1 MGPDTMLDESDSP
14 QIHAQDGTGLPPQNA
29 GAVPAEAERPPRKS
43 RARRWLLS
51 FLMLAGLGA
60 GSVWWFETHGTPAVK
75 HHAAVPEPAVNVSVG
90 EVKQGDMP
98 VALDA
103 LGTVTSLATITL
115 RPQVSG
121 RITEVGFKEG
131 QYVKA
136 GDFLIQID
144 PRPYQAAL
152 DQASGQLAR
161 DEALLGV
168 ARLDQKRYETLLKQD
183 SIARQ
188 QVDTQRSLVHQ
199 DEAIVRADKAAVETA
214 KLNLEYS
221 RIVSPVDGRIGL
233 RIVDPGNFVQPSN
246 ANGLVIVTQTKPI
259 SVIFPLPQ
267 DTIPQ
272 FIGKLRAGEKLP
284 VLAYNRSGNKL
295 LATGELSNADNQVD
309 TTTGTVRLRARFEN
323 KDEALYP
330 NQFVNVKLIVDKLH
344 DVAIAPASAIQLG
357 AVGHYVYVAN
367 DNGTVSVRP
376 VTVGPA
382 EGQKVAILEG
392 LSAGEKVVVDG
403 ADRLRD
409 GARYSVVQPSKPGK
423 PVADAS
429 GGGGAAGQSSRQD

>member
-1 MGPDTMLDESDSP
+1 MLDEIDRP
-14 QIHAQDGTGLPPQNA
+14 EIRDQERTEQRPGKA
-29 GAVPAEAERPPRKS
+29 GAVPEVAAPARRKS
-43 RARRWLLS
+43 RALRWLFS
-51 FLMLAGLGA
+51 FLMLLAIGA
-60 GSVWWFETHGTPAVK
+60 GSIWWLETHGPRQVK
-75 HHAAVPEPAVNVSVG
+75 HHAAAPEPVVNVSVG
-90 EVKQGDMP
+90 EVKKGDMP
-98 VALDA
+98 VALDG

-121 RITEVGFKEG
+121 RIMEVGFKEG

-152 DQASGQLAR
+152 DQATGQLKR
-161 DEALLGV
+161 DEALLSV
-168 ARLDQKRYETLLKQD
+168 ARVDQKRYETLLKQD
-183 SIARQ
+183 SIASQ
-188 QVDTQRSLVHQ
+188 QVDTQRSLVRQ
-199 DEAIVRADKAAVETA
+199 DEAIVSADKAAVETA

-233 RIVDPGNFVQPSN
+233 RIVDPGNYVQPGN
-246 ANGLVIVTQTKPI
+246 ASGLVIVTQTKPI

-284 VLAYNRSGNKL
+284 VLAYNRSGNQF
-295 LATGELSNADNQVD
+295 LAAGVLSNADNQVD
-309 TTTGTVRLRARFEN
+309 TTTGTVRLRAHFEN

-344 DVAIAPASAIQLG
+344 DVAIAPAAAVQLG

-376 VTVGPA
+376 VTLGPT

-392 LSAGEKVVVDG
+392 VAAGDKVVVDG

-409 GARYSVVQPSKPGK
+409 GAKYSVVQPSKPGK

-429 GGGGAAGQSSRQD
+429 GDSAPGTQSSSQD

>member
-1 MGPDTMLDESDSP
+1 MLNESDSP
-14 QIHAQDGTGLPPQNA
+14 EIRGHN
-29 GAVPAEAERPPRKS
+29 GAERPAEDARAAPVGAASPPRKS
-43 RARRWLLS
+43 RALRRLFS
-51 FLMLAGLGA
+51 FLMLLCIGA
-60 GSVWWFETHGTPAVK
+60 GGVWWLETHGVRQGK
-75 HHAAVPEPAVNVSVG
+75 HHAAAPEPVVNVSIG

-98 VALDA
+98 VALDG

-121 RITEVGFKEG
+121 RITKVGFKEG

-199 DEAIVRADKAAVETA
+199 DEAIVRADKAAVDTA
-214 KLNLEYS
+214 QLNLEYA

-233 RIVDPGNFVQPSN
+233 RIVDPGNFVQPGN

-284 VLAYNRSGNKL
+284 VLAYNRSGDKL

-309 TTTGTVRLRARFEN
+309 TTTGTVRLRARFDN

-330 NQFVNVKLIVDKLH
+330 NQFVNVKLIVDKLR
-344 DVAIAPASAIQLG
+344 DVAVAPAAAVQLG

-376 VTVGPA
+376 VTVGPT

-392 LSAGEKVVVDG
+392 LAAGDKVVVDG

-409 GARYSVVQPSKPGK
+409 GAKYSVVQPSKPGK
-423 PVADAS
+423 PIADAS
-429 GGGGAAGQSSRQD
+429 GDAAPGAQSSRQD

>member
-1 MGPDTMLDESDSP
+1 MLDESDTLE
-14 QIHAQDGTGLPPQNA
+14 ICYRDGSEQPSGNPGAMSEVVMPP
-29 GAVPAEAERPPRKS
+29 RRKS
-43 RARRWLLS
+43 RALGWLFS
-51 FLMLAGLGA
+51 FLMLLAIGA
-60 GSVWWFETHGTPAVK
+60 GSFWWLEIHGARRAI
-75 HHAAVPEPAVNVSVG
+75 HRAAAPEPAVNVSVG

-98 VALDA
+98 VALDG

-168 ARLDQKRYETLLKQD
+168 ARIDQKRYETLLKQD

-188 QVDTQRSLVHQ
+188 QVDTQRSLVRQ

-233 RIVDPGNFVQPSN
+233 RIVDPGNFVQPGN
-246 ANGLVIVTQTKPI
+246 TNGLVIVTQTKPI

-284 VLAYNRSGNKL
+284 VLAYNRIGNTL

-309 TTTGTVRLRARFEN
+309 TTTGTVRLRAHFEN

-344 DVAIAPASAIQLG
+344 NVALAPSAAIQLG

-376 VTVGPA
+376 VTVGPT
-382 EGQKVAILEG
+382 EGQKVAILQG
-392 LSAGEKVVVDG
+392 LTAGDKVVVDG

-409 GARYSVVQPSKPGK
+409 GARYSVVQPSKPSK
-423 PVADAS
+423 PIADAS
-429 GGGGAAGQSSRQD
+429 RETGQGTQSSGQD

>member
-1 MGPDTMLDESDSP
+1 MLDESDSP
-14 QIHAQDGTGLPPQNA
+14 EIRGQDGTERLPEKPSVA
-29 GAVPAEAERPPRKS
+29 PAEATRPRRKS
-43 RARRWLLS
+43 RVLRWLFSLVV
-51 FLMLAGLGA
+51 LLGIGA
-60 GSVWWFETHGTPAVK
+60 GGVWWLENHGTARLE
-75 HHAAVPEPAVNVSVG
+75 HRAAVPEPPVNVSLG
-90 EVKQGDMP
+90 EVTRGDMP
-98 VALDA
+98 VALDG

-168 ARLDQKRYETLLKQD
+168 ARLDQKRYDTLLKQD

-188 QVDTQRSLVHQ
+188 QVDTQRSLVRQ

-344 DVAIAPASAIQLG
+344 DVAIAPNSAIQLG

-376 VTVGPA
+376 VTVGPSQ
-382 EGQKVAILEG
+382 GQKVAILEG
-392 LSAGEKVVVDG
+392 LTAGDKVVVDG

-423 PVADAS
+423 PIADAS
-429 GGGGAAGQSSRQD
+429 GASDAAGAQSSRQD

>member
-1 MGPDTMLDESDSP
+1 MLNESDSP
-14 QIHAQDGTGLPPQNA
+14 EIRGHN
-29 GAVPAEAERPPRKS
+29 GAERPAEDARAAPVGAASPPRKS
-43 RARRWLLS
+43 RALRRLFS
-51 FLMLAGLGA
+51 FLMLLCIGA
-60 GSVWWFETHGTPAVK
+60 GSVWWLETHGVRQAK
-75 HHAAVPEPAVNVSVG
+75 HHAAAPEPVVNVSIG

-98 VALDA
+98 VALDG

-121 RITEVGFKEG
+121 RITKVGFKEG

-199 DEAIVRADKAAVETA
+199 DEAIVRADKAAVDTA
-214 KLNLEYS
+214 QLNLEYA

-233 RIVDPGNFVQPSN
+233 RIVDPGNFVQPGN

-284 VLAYNRSGNKL
+284 VLAYNRSGDKL

-309 TTTGTVRLRARFEN
+309 TTTGTVRLRARFDN

-330 NQFVNVKLIVDKLH
+330 NQFVNVKLIVDKLR
-344 DVAIAPASAIQLG
+344 DVAVAPAAAVQLG

-376 VTVGPA
+376 VTVGPT

-392 LSAGEKVVVDG
+392 LAAGDKVVVDG

-409 GARYSVVQPSKPGK
+409 GAKYSVVQPSKPGK
-423 PVADAS
+423 PIADAS
-429 GGGGAAGQSSRQD
+429 GDAAPGAQSSRQD

>member
-1 MGPDTMLDESDSP
+1 MLNESDSP
-14 QIHAQDGTGLPPQNA
+14 EIRGHN
-29 GAVPAEAERPPRKS
+29 GAERPAEDARAAPVGAASPPRKS
-43 RARRWLLS
+43 RALRRLFS
-51 FLMLAGLGA
+51 FLMLLCIGA
-60 GSVWWFETHGTPAVK
+60 GSVWWLETHGVRQGK
-75 HHAAVPEPAVNVSVG
+75 HHAAAPEPVVNVSIG

-98 VALDA
+98 VALDG

-121 RITEVGFKEG
+121 RITKVGFKEG

-199 DEAIVRADKAAVETA
+199 DEAIVRADKAAVDTA
-214 KLNLEYS
+214 QLNLEYA

-233 RIVDPGNFVQPSN
+233 RIVDPGNFVQPGN

-284 VLAYNRSGNKL
+284 VLAYNRSGDKL

-309 TTTGTVRLRARFEN
+309 TTTGTVRLRARFDN

-330 NQFVNVKLIVDKLH
+330 NQFVNVKLIVDKLR
-344 DVAIAPASAIQLG
+344 DVAVAPAAAVQLG

-376 VTVGPA
+376 VTVGPSQ
-382 EGQKVAILEG
+382 GQKVAILEG
-392 LSAGEKVVVDG
+392 LTAGDKVVVDG

-423 PVADAS
+423 PIADAS
-429 GGGGAAGQSSRQD
+429 GGSDAAGAQSSRQD